1 MLLLLLEVGFELGAA
16 AVEVLVV
23 VVVVFVLPSCDPLDF
38 IKAILILSCSRKKGA
53 SQIYKEGEL
62 QRR

>member
-23 VVVVFVLPSCDPLDF
+23 VVVFVLPSCDPLDF
-38 IKAILILSCSRKKGA
+38 IKTILFLSCSRKKGA